1 MSLEAKSLE
10 FGEFL
15 LDVKE
20 KVLLRNGER
29 LPINPKTY
37 QLLVILVENHGC
49 TVEKKQLM
57 ETLWA
62 DSFVEEA
69 NLAFTVSLL
78 RKTLGDRTQRP
89 RFIETIP
96 KRGYRFIADVRERA
110 GENGSPNSSAAS
122 IDRKAASSP
131 RLRRF
136 LLPAAALLILG
147 GIVGGLW
154 SAKGSYSDNEA
165 PILLAEFNSE
175 KLSDD
180 GKVFHAVISLDGKNV
195 VYTNGVRGRQSV
207 WLRQLESSNNI
218 QIIPPSDDSY
228 YGLALSPMG
237 DVLYFVRAPRESEYR
252 FDLYRVSIF
261 GGVPTKIVSGTQGWI
276 SISADG
282 EKISYVRCPYS
293 DDEYCSLCIADAAD
307 GKNERKLL
315 SRPVPVRIG
324 DNYISPDGKTIAFAV
339 GQSRTGANEFSLAEV
354 DLESGVER
362 EVTPEKFF
370 NIKNLAW
377 LPDQRGLLM
386 TAKKLPDKNFRIW
399 HVSTVTGEIAALT
412 NDSDDY
418 DGLSLSG
425 DAGLLVATKSRAD
438 YRLNIYQPESPAGA
452 PRVLAEAGSV
462 GFAPN
467 GKILFSSAMTGNH
480 EIWSINADGS
490 EQRQMTNHPAGD
502 LDAAVSPDNNFV
514 FFESNRTGETQ
525 VWRMNGDGSDQ
536 FQITHNG
543 AGHPQLVSPDG
554 KWLYYLSKPHRR
566 LMRVPTDGGHEELV
580 LDKGMDAFAL
590 SPDASEVAFA
600 EWRHK
605 RTITIVSLADKQ
617 TIKTFDVPNERAGT
631 VQFAWS
637 ADGKSLYYVSLD
649 DKFENYIIWL
659 QPLDGKMPVRIA
671 DLGSDALRESSSFA
685 VSPDGRT
692 FAAIQGSWKYDA
704 VLLRGLR

>member
-15 LDVKE
+15 LDLRE
-20 KVLLRNGER
+20 KVLLRNGAR

-37 QLLVILVENHGC
+37 QLLLTLIENHGHL
-49 TVEKKQLM
+49 VEKGRLM

-62 DSFVEEA
+62 DSFVEDA

-78 RKTLGDRTQRP
+78 RKTLGDSTQRP
-89 RFIETIP
+89 RFIETVP
-96 KRGYRFIADVRERA
+96 RRGYRFIANVRERVN
-110 GENGSPNSSAAS
+110 ENGSVTSSAAS
-122 IDRKAASSP
+122 TERKASSSQ
-131 RLRRF
+131 RFRRF
-136 LLPAAALLILG
+136 LLPAATFLIIG
-147 GIVGGLW
+147 VIASGLW
-154 SAKGSYSDNEA
+154 YAKGRSFDGEA

-180 GKVFHAVISLDGKNV
+180 GKVFHAVISHDGKNV
-195 VYTNGVRGRQSV
+195 VYTHGIKGRQSV

-218 QIIPPSDDSY
+218 QIIPPSDDLY

-252 FDLYRVSIF
+252 FDTYRVSIF
-261 GGVPTKIVSGTQGWI
+261 GGVPAKLLSGTQGWI

-282 EKISYVRCPYS
+282 EKISFVRCSYR
-293 DDEYCSLCIADAAD
+293 DDEYCSLYIADAAD
-307 GKNERKLL
+307 GKNERKLVSRL
-315 SRPVPVRIG
+315 SPIRIG

-339 GQSRTGANEFSLAEV
+339 GQSRTGANEFNLAEV
-354 DLESGVER
+354 DVESGVER

-386 TAKKLPDKNFRIW
+386 TAKQLPDKNFRIW
-399 HVSTVTGEIAALT
+399 HVSTVTGEIEPLT

-418 DGLSLSG
+418 DGLSLNG

-438 YRLNIYQPESPAGA
+438 YRLNIYHSESPASS
-452 PRVLAEAGSV
+452 PRVLADAGTV
-462 GFAPN
+462 GFAPD
-467 GKILFSSAMTGNH
+467 GKILFSSTITGNYD
-480 EIWSINADGS
+480 IWRINADGS
-490 EQRQMTNHPAGD
+490 EQRQLTNDSAPDIFGV
-502 LDAAVSPDNNFV
+502 VSPDNNFV
-514 FFESNRTGETQ
+514 FFESNRTGEVQ
-525 VWRMNGDGSDQ
+525 VWRMNADGSDQ
-536 FQITHNG
+536 FQITYKG
-543 AGHPQLVSPDG
+543 GGYPQLVSPDG
-554 KWLYYLSKPHRR
+554 KWLYYHSKPHRR
-566 LMRVPTDGGHEELV
+566 LMRVPTVGGDEELV
-580 LDKGMDAFAL
+580 LDKGMDNFAL
-590 SPDASEVAFA
+590 APDASQVAYA

-605 RTITIVSLADKQ
+605 RTITIVLLSDKQ
-617 TIKTFDVPNERAGT
+617 TIKTFDVPNESAGT

-649 DKFENYIIWL
+649 YQFENYIIWQ

-671 DLGSDALRESSSFA
+671 DLGPDALRESSSFA

-692 FAAIQGSWKYDA
+692 YAVIQGSWKHDA